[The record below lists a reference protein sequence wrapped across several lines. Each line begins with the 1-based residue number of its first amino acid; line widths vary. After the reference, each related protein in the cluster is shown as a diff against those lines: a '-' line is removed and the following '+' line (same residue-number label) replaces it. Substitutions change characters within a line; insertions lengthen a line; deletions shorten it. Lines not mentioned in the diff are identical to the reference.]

1 MAKQKEEVAET
12 VEELPKGR
20 SKKKLFI
27 ILAAVLIL
35 VLAAGAAAV
44 LLLSGPADKHGKS
57 AVTEEDKGPPIYE
70 SLESFTVN
78 LAGGDSYLQVE
89 IKLMMASTDIDEKLK
104 EHMPEVR
111 NDILRLLSSKTPD
124 ELSTPEG
131 KDKLAADIQTDI
143 NALLKVKADKGV
155 KKVLYGAFLI
165 Q

>member
-1 MAKQKEEVAET
+1 MAKQKEPEVAEAA
-12 VEELPKGR
+12 EEQPKGK

-27 ILAAVLIL
+27 ILAGVL
-35 VLAAGAAAV
+35 VLLMAVGAAAV
-44 LLLSGPADKHGKS
+44 LLLTSPADKHGT
-57 AVTEEDKGPPIYE
+57 AAAEQDQGPPIYE
-70 SLESFTVN
+70 SLETFTVN

-89 IKLMMASTDIDEKLK
+89 IKLMMANNDIDGKLK

-111 NDILRLLSSKTPD
+111 NDILTLLSSKTPD

-131 KDKLAADIQTDI
+131 KDKLAADIRNDI
-143 NALLKVKADKGV
+143 NTLLKVGPDKGV